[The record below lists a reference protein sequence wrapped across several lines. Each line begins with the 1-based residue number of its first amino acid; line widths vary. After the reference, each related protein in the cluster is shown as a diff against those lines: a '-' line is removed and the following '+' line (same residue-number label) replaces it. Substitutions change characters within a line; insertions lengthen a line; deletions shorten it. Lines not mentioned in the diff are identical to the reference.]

1 MRQEKSRAK
10 KKEEQKKRNREK
22 AEKKMRDYSREHLL
36 FKFHFRDDKEV
47 AQRIRQG
54 RSDFITGTGWG
65 FFDKFFS
72 FLYALG
78 FLALLDIKA
87 KGYERMMLP
96 LVKLLTTYSL
106 KILLGISSMNQVPF
120 LLFREIA
127 LLQMIGFTAQEI
139 KEGICNR
146 GKGKSVP
153 MHKNTLADMLDRLSE
168 EELSYVLNG
177 AASLLVKKGFLGGET
192 FILDATD
199 LPTTE
204 KCQGRGKKK
213 TLKEKWDR
221 RAKKTVEVE
230 EIVYGFK
237 VIVIQELRSKIIV
250 AAQVVK
256 IQEHESKYTL
266 SLLAQA
272 QRNLGS
278 RKIALL
284 LIDNAFMD
292 GVTLW
297 EIKHNLKIDFITRVR
312 TNMDVAT
319 DARSFRDQPPS
330 PWVKKAER
338 EKDGLAVVGI
348 AGLTTYGQYG
358 EEEHKK
364 KRYQKDFQAN
374 PINCVMVTCWKG
386 KEYPL
391 GKEKVF
397 ITSLPIEDPLEII
410 DGYNLRSLIENK
422 GFRELKQGWMIGH
435 FPMKTEAAARSHTLL
450 TLTMYSLNAC
460 FQTQGGKGLAQKGIR
475 RLRTEDMSTIH
486 KLIVFAG
493 DYFGIFD
500 VEEYALIVR
509 APPQYFVRI
518 NPQEVQRRLGLKD

>member
-1 MRQEKSRAK
+1 
-10 KKEEQKKRNREK
+10 
-22 AEKKMRDYSREHLL
+22 MRDYSREHLL
-36 FKFHFRDDKEV
+36 WQFHFRDDKEV

-54 RSDFITGTGWG
+54 RSDLITGTGWG

-78 FLALLDIKA
+78 FFSLLDIKA
-87 KGYERMMLP
+87 KGYQRMMLP

-106 KILLGISSMNQVPF
+106 KILLGISSMNQVPS

-127 LLQMIGFTAQEI
+127 LLQMIGFTAREI
-139 KEGICNR
+139 REGICNR
-146 GKGKSVP
+146 GKGKSAP

-168 EELSYVLNG
+168 EEVTYVLNG

-204 KCQGRGKKK
+204 KCQGRGRKKTSKKK
-213 TLKEKWDR
+213 WDKRLKKMI
-221 RAKKTVEVE
+221 EVE

-237 VIVIQELRSKIIV
+237 VIVIQEVKSRIIV

-256 IQEHESKYTL
+256 VNEHESKYTL
-266 SLLAQA
+266 PLLAQA
-272 QRNLGS
+272 QRNLGP

-319 DARSFRDQPPS
+319 DARSFRDHSPS

-348 AGLTTYGQYG
+348 KELTTYGQYG

-374 PINCVMVTCWKG
+374 PINCVMVTRWKG

-397 ITSLPIEDPLEII
+397 ITSLSVEDPLQII
-410 DGYNLRSLIENK
+410 DCYDLRSLIENK

-435 FPMKTEAAARSHTLL
+435 FPMKSEAAARSHTLL

-460 FQTQGGKGLAQKGIR
+460 FQTQRGKELAQKGIR

-509 APPQYFVRI
+509 APPQYFIRI
-518 NPQEVQRRLGLKD
+518 NPQEAQRRLGLKD

>member
-1 MRQEKSRAK
+1 
-10 KKEEQKKRNREK
+10 
-22 AEKKMRDYSREHLL
+22 
-36 FKFHFRDDKEV
+36 
-47 AQRIRQG
+47 
-54 RSDFITGTGWG
+54 
-65 FFDKFFS
+65 
-72 FLYALG
+72 
-78 FLALLDIKA
+78 
-87 KGYERMMLP
+87 
-96 LVKLLTTYSL
+96 
-106 KILLGISSMNQVPF
+106 
-120 LLFREIA
+120 
-127 LLQMIGFTAQEI
+127 
-139 KEGICNR
+139 
-146 GKGKSVP
+146 
-153 MHKNTLADMLDRLSE
+153 
-168 EELSYVLNG
+168 
-177 AASLLVKKGFLGGET
+177 
-192 FILDATD
+192 
-199 LPTTE
+199 
-204 KCQGRGKKK
+204 
-213 TLKEKWDR
+213 
-221 RAKKTVEVE
+221 
-230 EIVYGFK
+230 
-237 VIVIQELRSKIIV
+237 
-250 AAQVVK
+250 
-256 IQEHESKYTL
+256 
-266 SLLAQA
+266 
-272 QRNLGS
+272 
-278 RKIALL
+278 
-284 LIDNAFMD
+284 
-292 GVTLW
+292 TLW